1 MLFVKCWS
9 ESVDERPLLGAKE
22 PAPFVLENAG
32 GASPIVF
39 VCEHGGHL
47 IPARLGSLG
56 LREEHRYK
64 HFVWD
69 IGALELARA
78 LARRFDAPLAH
89 QPYSRIVCDCNRRPD
104 VESFIS
110 EQGEGIPVP
119 GNIDLSVARRE
130 QRQAGIWQP
139 FHDRVAALLD
149 ARRDTGQAT
158 ILVTIH
164 SFTPVFHGKPRPW
177 HAGVLYEQDRTL
189 SPLLYDILQSRFGE
203 VIGRNEPYSMGRDT
217 DYTVP
222 VHGED
227 RALPCTEI
235 EVRNDLISDD
245 QGRREWTMRLA
256 EALQTAF
263 AEIEVRA

>member
-1 MLFVKCWS
+1 M
-9 ESVDERPLLGAKE
+9 DERPLLGAGE
-22 PAPFVLENAG
+22 PAPFVLENAK

-64 HFVWD
+64 HFMWD
-69 IGALELARA
+69 IGALA
-78 LARRFDAPLAH
+78 LARSLARHFDAPLAH
-89 QPYSRIVCDCNRRPD
+89 QSYSRMVCDCNRRPD
-104 VESFIS
+104 VATFIP
-110 EQGEGIPVP
+110 EHGEGIPVP
-119 GNIDLSVARRE
+119 GNLGLSASLRDQRRAE
-130 QRQAGIWQP
+130 VWQP

-149 ARRDTGQAT
+149 ARQAAGQAT
-158 ILVTIH
+158 TLVTIH
-164 SFTPVFHGKPRPW
+164 SFTPVFDGKPRPW
-177 HAGVLYEQDRTL
+177 HAGVLYERDRTL

-203 VIGRNEPYSMGRDT
+203 VIGRNEPYSMGRET

-235 EVRNDLISDD
+235 EVRNDLIADD
-245 QGRREWTMRLA
+245 QGRRDWTMRLA
-256 EALQTAF
+256 GALQSAV
-263 AEIEVRA
+263 AEIRVQA